1 MKTLL
6 RQAVTQRS
14 STAAYIQQ
22 GAQAR
27 LQKLA

>member
-6 RQAVTQRS
+6 RQAVTQHS
-14 STAAYIQQ
+14 AATAYIQQ